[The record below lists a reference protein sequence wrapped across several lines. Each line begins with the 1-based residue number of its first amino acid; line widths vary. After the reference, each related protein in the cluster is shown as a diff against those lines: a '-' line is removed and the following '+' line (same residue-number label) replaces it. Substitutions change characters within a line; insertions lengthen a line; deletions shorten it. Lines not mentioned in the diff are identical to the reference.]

1 MNTSSISKFTQHGR
15 SLFTRRAYAVVAICL
30 VWSIAAS
37 SCLDIW
43 SSATR
48 VTGSCLIEE
57 VQEDSDAEDTRLE
70 FEHTGFSCLLSFS
83 DDFFLPQCLEGL
95 AGDFVSAVSILSVA
109 NGQRGP
115 PA

>member
-1 MNTSSISKFTQHGR
+1 MNTCSITKFTQLGA
-15 SLFTRRAYAVVAICL
+15 SLFTPRAYAVVAICL

-43 SSATR
+43 SSATG

-57 VQEDSDAEDTRLE
+57 VQEDSDADNTRLE
-70 FEHTGFSCLLSFS
+70 FEHTGFSCVLSFS
-83 DDFFLPQCLEGL
+83 DYFFLPQCLEGL
-95 AGDFVSAVSILSVA
+95 ADNFVSAVSILSMA

-115 PA
+115 PV

>member
-1 MNTSSISKFTQHGR
+1 MNTCPIPKFTQHGA
-15 SLFTRRAYAVVAICL
+15 SLFTPRAYAVVANCL
-30 VWSIAAS
+30 IWSIAVS
-37 SCLDIW
+37 SCLDTW

-57 VQEDSDAEDTRLE
+57 VQEDSDSDNTRLE
-70 FEHTGFSCLLSFS
+70 FDHTGFSCLSSFS

-115 PA
+115 PV